1 MLEGSWRRD
10 AVMGAVGLVAMCIVG
25 PMIIQHEEIT
35 PITLQTLVLFFFAI
49 IGGAR
54 VGALV
59 SLGYLVCC
67 LSGLP
72 VAAGFTVS
80 KGYLHL
86 GFFFGFVI
94 AAIAVGSLASL
105 EFFRKSWSQIL
116 LWLVGHTMVLF
127 LGLLGM
133 SRFNPD
139 AWQQLQ
145 YLMPGALVKCAL
157 GALLV
162 QAFRKLMEVRDKK
175 SIHH

>member
-1 MLEGSWRRD
+1 MVEGSWSGD
-10 AVMGAVGLVAMCIVG
+10 ALMSSVGVLAMCLVG

-54 VGALV
+54 VGAIV
-59 SLGYLVCC
+59 SIGYLVCS

-72 VAAGFTVS
+72 VSAGFTVS

-94 AAIAVGSLASL
+94 SAIAVGSLAHL
-105 EFFRKSWSQIL
+105 EFFKKSWTQIL
-116 LWLVGHTMVLF
+116 LWLVGHTIVLF
-127 LGLLGM
+127 FGLLGM

-162 QAFRKLMEVRDKK
+162 QAFRKLMEVRNKN
-175 SIHH
+175 SIHQ